1 MQRDDNVK
9 QCYLSN
15 SMESEESYLEEDV
28 FIVIPTQNVKF
39 DLGVYSLLTL
49 RVHTRDRGFIKLKSL
64 SGF

>member
-15 SMESEESYLEEDV
+15 SMENEEFYLEDV
-28 FIVIPTQNVKF
+28 IIVTPTQNVTF
-39 DLGVYSLLTL
+39 DLRVYSLLTL
-49 RVHTRDRGFIKLKSL
+49 QVHTRDRGFIKLKSL